1 MSDPVV
7 SVILHKE
14 TDFISKSNYQPS
26 FFQNSFS
33 IPHHK
38 NYKRTLLQA
47 ITSFFKD
54 IFHLIYN
61 KKSPFPVYNIIVL
74 TIQGTI
80 GQILNLPSL

>member
-14 TDFISKSNYQPS
+14 TD